1 MRTLTFSL
9 LLANAAIAQT
19 PISRILE
26 QGLKDAVQ
34 TFKPV
39 SDAEKQEVLT
49 ATAALLAKHVT
60 FRPDGTASA
69 TFHLGKPQP
78 VEWRQLVVEAIQPR
92 ALTDP
97 DRLTGITRRYHASL
111 GCDASRTWQP
121 ATNSWSEWKPVGIL
135 LFPSAIV
142 VEEKNRV
149 LSARGGNDQLPKFI
163 PGPGASVLQRQP
175 AGTRNDL
182 PPGMTRGR

>member
-1 MRTLTFSL
+1 MRTLIFSL

-26 QGLKDAVQ
+26 QGLKNAVQ
-34 TFKPV
+34 TFNPV
-39 SDAEKQEVLT
+39 SDAAKQEVLT

-60 FRPDGTASA
+60 FRPGGTASA
-69 TFHLGKPQP
+69 TVHLGKPQP
-78 VEWRQLVVEAIQPR
+78 VEWRKLVVDAIHSQ
-92 ALTDP
+92 ALTDA
-97 DRLTGITRRYHASL
+97 DRLNGITRRYHASL

-121 ATNSWSEWKPVGIL
+121 STNSWSEWKPVGIL

-142 VEEKNRV
+142 VEEKNQI
-149 LSARGGNDQLPKFI
+149 LSARGNDQLPKFM
-163 PGPGASVLQRQP
+163 PGPGASVLEKQP
-175 AGTRNDL
+175 TGTKNDL